1 MASNTE
7 NCPSEPSE
15 TELKQSAALE
25 EKKRDEVFFTQT
37 EVLLSVE
44 TKQELQTKLKR
55 WNVKF
60 WSKQKYFCPQ
70 ESAQEGVRSAR

>member
-1 MASNTE
+1 MIKQPVSFPVITETSEMASNTE

-55 WNVKF
+55 
-60 WSKQKYFCPQ
+60 
-70 ESAQEGVRSAR
+70 

>member
-55 WNVKF
+55 
-60 WSKQKYFCPQ
+60 
-70 ESAQEGVRSAR
+70 

>member
-1 MASNTE
+1 MIKQPVSFPVITETSEMASNTE
-7 NCPSEPSE
+7 NSPSEPSE

-55 WNVKF
+55 
-60 WSKQKYFCPQ
+60 
-70 ESAQEGVRSAR
+70 

>member
-1 MASNTE
+1 MIKQPVSFPVITETSEMASNTE

-15 TELKQSAALE
+15 TELKQSAAME

-55 WNVKF
+55 
-60 WSKQKYFCPQ
+60 
-70 ESAQEGVRSAR
+70 

>member
-1 MASNTE
+1 MIKQPVSFPVITETSEMASNTE
-7 NCPSEPSE
+7 NCSSEPSE

-55 WNVKF
+55 
-60 WSKQKYFCPQ
+60 
-70 ESAQEGVRSAR
+70 